1 MKIWEFKDFHF
12 PEVDSTML
20 KAWEISRNERGSF
33 IVRATRQTNGYG
45 RKGARWESPE
55 GGLWFTAVFPS
66 QRLSGL
72 SAFLALVVFRALRE
86 YCRELKIKWPNDIV
100 HFHKKVCGILIE
112 VKERVFWGVGVN
124 LNNEI
129 PSSLVDRAISLKD
142 LTGTTFDREEVLRR
156 IIQEFSLSFPSFEE
170 MGFSPLK
177 KEYEESLVF
186 LGKEVQILSEEKLI
200 SGIAD
205 GISEEGFL
213 KLTTPAGPLLV
224 RDGTIVKF

>member
-1 MKIWEFKDFHF
+1 MKIGEFKDFHF
-12 PEVDSTML
+12 PEVESTML
-20 KAWEISRNERGSF
+20 KAWEISRIEKGSF
-33 IVRATRQTNGYG
+33 VVRATRQTNGYG

-72 SAFLALVVFRALRE
+72 SAFLALVIFRVLRE
-86 YCRELKIKWPNDIV
+86 YCGELKIKWPNDIV

-112 VKERVFWGVGVN
+112 VKERVFWGVGIN

-129 PSSLVDRAISLKD
+129 PSPLADLAISLKD
-142 LTGTTFDREEVLRR
+142 LTGTTLDSEEVLRR
-156 IIQEFSLSFPSFEE
+156 VIKEFSATSPSFEE
-170 MGFSPLK
+170 MGFSPFK
-177 KEYEESLVF
+177 KEYEKSLVF
-186 LGKEVQILSEEKLI
+186 LGNQVQILSGEKLI

-213 KLTTPAGPLLV
+213 KLATPAGPLLV
-224 RDGTIVKF
+224 RDGTVVKF